1 MKKEKRQF
9 KIKNQKSKIKKASN
23 RTPRFDVQSYDAGKS
38 WVYSEKVREHF
49 FKPRNFVLDQN
60 YKADGM
66 GEVGS
71 PACGDLMRMWIKV
84 DEKTKKIKECK
95 WMTFGCASAIA
106 STSMLSVMVTEK
118 GGMTIERA
126 LKIKPQDIIKRLS
139 GLPDRKIHCSV
150 LGDQALRAAIAD
162 YLKKR
167 KK

>member
-1 MKKEKRQF
+1 MKKTANR
-9 KIKNQKSKIKKASN
+9 KINKKISA
-23 RTPRFDVQSYDAGKS
+23 DVQSYDAGKS
-38 WVYSEKVREHF
+38 WVYSEKVRDHF
-49 FKPRNFVLDQN
+49 FKPRNFIVDPN

-71 PACGDLMRMWIKV
+71 PACGDLMRMWIKI

-126 LKIKPQDIIKRLS
+126 LKIKPQDIIARLS

-150 LGDQALRAAIAD
+150 LGDQALRAAIKD
-162 YLKKR
+162 YLAKK
-167 KK
+167 

>member
-1 MKKEKRQF
+1 MKKKTNKTK
-9 KIKNQKSKIKKASN
+9 KIKS
-23 RTPRFDVQSYDAGKS
+23 DVQSYDAGKS
-38 WVYSEKVREHF
+38 WVYSKKVREHF
-49 FKPRNFVLDQN
+49 FKPRNFILDRN

-84 DEKTKKIKECK
+84 DKKTKKIKECK

-106 STSMLSVMVTEK
+106 STSMLSVMVLEK

-126 LKIKPQDIIKRLS
+126 LKIKPQDIIARLS

-150 LGDQALRAAIAD
+150 LGDQALRAAIND
-162 YLKKR
+162 YLAKK
-167 KK
+167 

>member
-1 MKKEKRQF
+1 MPDIR
-9 KIKNQKSKIKKASN
+9 
-23 RTPRFDVQSYDAGKS
+23 SYDAGKN

-49 FKPRNFVLDQN
+49 FHPRNFTVDQN

-84 DEKTKKIKECK
+84 DKKTKKIKECK

-106 STSMLSVMVTEK
+106 STSILSVMVTEK
-118 GGMTIERA
+118 GGMAIKKA
-126 LKIKPQDIIKRLS
+126 LKIKPQDIIARLS

-150 LGDQALRAAIAD
+150 LGDQALRAAIKD
-162 YLKKR
+162 YLAKNKPR
-167 KK
+167 